1 MHTQVAIIGAGPAG
15 LFLSHLLYREGIDC
29 VVLEARSRAYVEDRI
44 RAGVL
49 EQGTVDLMR
58 ELGVDQRLR
67 RESMVDKAID
77 IRFGNGKLIHVD
89 LPGLSGGK
97 VVTIYGQQ
105 EVVKDL
111 IAARLADGG
120 PLEFEAEVTALEGL
134 DGARPTIRYRKGGTE
149 HTLTCDIV
157 AGCDGFHGVARTA
170 IPASVLTVYD
180 HVFPFGWLGVL
191 AEAPPIREMTY
202 ANHDNGF
209 ALCSRRS
216 LKISRHYVQVAAD
229 EDVANWS
236 DDRFWNELH
245 LRMDDGDKSEIA
257 EGKIF
262 QKGVTP
268 VRAFVAA
275 PMRYGRLFLAGDAAH
290 IVPPT
295 GAKGLNLAAA
305 DVRVL
310 ARAVMQ
316 FFRENDMAR
325 LDRYSDNCLRRVW
338 KVVRYSWYM
347 TSLLHRFPAHSAF
360 ERNIQLGELDY
371 LLSSRAG
378 QQTLAENYVGLP
390 LEAD

>member
-29 VVLEARSRAYVEDRI
+29 VVLEARSRAYVEDRV

-49 EQGTVDLMR
+49 EQGTVDLMA

-67 RESMVDKAID
+67 RECMIDAVID
-77 IRFGNGKLIHVD
+77 IRFRGKIVHVD
-89 LPGLSGGK
+89 LPGLAGGK

-111 IAARLADGG
+111 IAARVADGG
-120 PLEFEAEVTALEGL
+120 PIEFDAEVTGL
-134 DGARPTIRYRKGGTE
+134 DGLDTDRPAIRYRQNGTE

-157 AGCDGFHGVARTA
+157 AGCDGFHGVCRPA
-170 IPASVLTVYD
+170 IPDRALTTYD
-180 HVFPFGWLGVL
+180 QVFPFGWLGIL
-191 AEAPPIREMTY
+191 SESPPIREMTY

-216 LKISRHYVQVAAD
+216 LKVSRHYVQVAVD
-229 EDVANWS
+229 EDAANWS
-236 DDRFWNELH
+236 DDRFWNELR
-245 LRMDDGDKSEIA
+245 LRMDDTDGREIVA
-257 EGKIF
+257 GRIF

-295 GAKGLNLAAA
+295 GAKGLNLAVA

-310 ARAVMQ
+310 ARALTA
-316 FFRENDMAR
+316 FFRTNSMER
-325 LDRYSDNCLRRVW
+325 LDRYSDTCLRRVW
-338 KVVRYSWYM
+338 KVVRYSCYM
-347 TSLLHRFPAHSAF
+347 TSLLHRFPAHSPF
-360 ERNIQLGELDY
+360 ERQIQLGELDY
-371 LLSSRAG
+371 LLSSRAA
-378 QQTLAENYVGLP
+378 QQTIAENYVGLP
-390 LEAD
+390 LEDD

>member
-29 VVLEARSRAYVEDRI
+29 VVLEARSRAYVEDRV

-49 EQGTVDLMR
+49 EQGTVDLMA

-67 RESMVDKAID
+67 RESMIDAVID
-77 IRFGNGKLIHVD
+77 IRFRGKIVHVD
-89 LPGLSGGK
+89 LPGLAGGK

-111 IAARLADGG
+111 IAARIADGG
-120 PLEFEAEVTALEGL
+120 PIEFEAEVTGL
-134 DGARPTIRYRKGGTE
+134 DGLDTDRPAIRYRQNGAE

-157 AGCDGFHGVARTA
+157 AGCDGFHGVCRPA
-170 IPASVLTVYD
+170 IPDSALTIYD
-180 HVFPFGWLGVL
+180 QVFPFGWLGIL
-191 AEAPPIREMTY
+191 SESPPIREMTY

-216 LKISRHYVQVAAD
+216 LKVSRHYVQVAAD
-229 EDVANWS
+229 EDAANWS
-236 DDRFWNELH
+236 DDRFWNELR
-245 LRMDDGDKSEIA
+245 LRMDDTDGREIVA
-257 EGKIF
+257 GRIF

-275 PMRYGRLFLAGDAAH
+275 PMRHGRLFLAGDAAH

-295 GAKGLNLAAA
+295 GAKGLNLAVA

-310 ARAVMQ
+310 ARALTA
-316 FFRENDMAR
+316 FFRENSMER
-325 LDRYSDNCLRRVW
+325 LDRYSDTCLRRVW
-338 KVVRYSWYM
+338 KAVRYSCYM
-347 TSLLHRFPAHSAF
+347 TSLLHRFPAHSPF
-360 ERNIQLGELDY
+360 ERQIQLGELDY
-371 LLSSRAG
+371 LLSSRAA
-378 QQTLAENYVGLP
+378 QQTIAENYVGLP
-390 LEAD
+390 LEDD